1 MPKTKEQFEAIRQER
16 KDAILNAALYL
27 FATRGYDATTTDT
40 IAATINCSHGLIY
53 HYFPTKESLI
63 DAVFEYEIRP
73 ISRKIFENVNFLQK
87 AKFVLIDVVEA
98 FLRALKSNNDEYVW
112 GLHLLL
118 NLHVTSLTNPLMKQ
132 VGRKRNVHN
141 RLLELIERGKE
152 EGDFK
157 LSSTKEQ
164 SAALLALFKGLAHN
178 RLKVGYKKFI
188 CPSSDIIMSMLLK

>member
-27 FATRGYDATTTDT
+27 FATRGYDATTTDA

-112 GLHLLL
+112 ALHLIL

-132 VGRKRNVHN
+132 VDRKRNVHN

-164 SAALLALFKGLAHN
+164 GAALLALFKGLAHN